1 MEEKWDMKFL
11 LLPVTSLQ
19 IFFFICLRFLKARKF
34 DMDKTLNMWTEMLS
48 WRKDNHIDTIMQV
61 MWDDACF
68 FCIYIFFLCINR
80 CFKRETSTIV
90 QECANAYTLS

>member
-1 MEEKWDMKFL
+1 MKFL

-19 IFFFICLRFLKARKF
+19 IFFFFICLRFLKARKF

-61 MWDDACF
+61 M
-68 FCIYIFFLCINR
+68 
-80 CFKRETSTIV
+80 
-90 QECANAYTLS
+90 